1 MTNTNENC
9 IFCKIVA
16 GEIPAERIWEDE
28 EFMAFADIKPAGE
41 GHTLVVP
48 KKHFNTLMD
57 LNESVSNKYIDA
69 IKKTGEILMK
79 KYNADGFN
87 SVLNNGEAAGQIV
100 HHVHFHILPRKKGDN
115 KRGIFIG

>member
-1 MTNTNENC
+1 MSKENC

-16 GEIPAERIWEDE
+16 GEIPSIKIWEDS
-28 EFMAFADIKPAGE
+28 EFISFLDTKPIGE

-57 LNESVSNKYIDA
+57 LNKNVSKKYIDA
-69 IKKTGEILMK
+69 IRKTGEVLMER
-79 KYNADGFN
+79 YSSDGFN
-87 SVLNNGEAAGQIV
+87 SVLNNGEAAGQV
-100 HHVHFHILPRKKGDN
+100 VNHVHFHLLPRKKGDK